1 MFSLALSSPRLA
13 ADKTTHK
20 HKNPE
25 EKNTH
30 ERDENDEDDNSN
42 DDNKKRNLSQR
53 GILPGFQIVHTSFHV
68 GPPPPRA
75 GNLPVPP
82 STKDWDPRLRWH
94 G

>member
-1 MFSLALSSPRLA
+1 
-13 ADKTTHK
+13 
-20 HKNPE
+20 
-25 EKNTH
+25 
-30 ERDENDEDDNSN
+30 
-42 DDNKKRNLSQR
+42 
-53 GILPGFQIVHTSFHV
+53 V